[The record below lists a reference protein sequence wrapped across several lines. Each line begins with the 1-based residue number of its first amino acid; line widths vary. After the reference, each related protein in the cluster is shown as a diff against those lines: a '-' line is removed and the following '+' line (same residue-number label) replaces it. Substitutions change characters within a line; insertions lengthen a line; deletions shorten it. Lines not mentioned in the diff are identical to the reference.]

1 MGNYMNSKNW
11 ILKGAA
17 LGLIALGLWG
27 GYQAYRVSSSN
38 GDRPN
43 LKDYQ
48 LLVNQPGAQLY
59 LKSLNS
65 TLPWQS
71 SGNKVYVQIVDLR
84 TMTLDQVIGREQ
96 KPGKNQG
103 IYYQGETQFS
113 SPFFQN
119 MLFSDVQKTVVDAS
133 GENRLFSI
141 FNGAFFEQHE
151 AETQFA
157 FPLKHRGK
165 VLTGGNS
172 PYGPRKIP
180 ADPQFKDVNLLA
192 LVWNPGNV
200 AIIPYS
206 PASGAPLAGET
217 IAEAV
222 VSYDYRDH
230 PAYRYLKDTP
240 NRFHLLGTIDADGKP
255 GDELLAIVT
264 VNQATLDQTA
274 ALLRD
279 LGVTGSIMTIDGGAS
294 TYLFTP
300 TTGAVTIPAPTEK
313 ASRQLPHYFVIRQRT
328 GSN

>member
-1 MGNYMNSKNW
+1 MPDMNLKN
-11 ILKGAA
+11 LTFKGAA
-17 LGLIALGLWG
+17 LGLIALGLLG
-27 GYQAYRVSSSN
+27 GYQAYRVSVSN
-38 GDRPN
+38 GDRSTFKN
-43 LKDYQ
+43 YQ

-59 LKSLNS
+59 LKSLESNS
-65 TLPWQS
+65 FGQS
-71 SGNKVYVQIVDLR
+71 SSNKAYVQLVDLR
-84 TMTLDQVIGREQ
+84 VMTLEQVIGDER

-119 MLFSDVQKTVVDAS
+119 LLFSDVQKTIVDAS
-133 GENRLFSI
+133 GENRLFSL

-151 AETQFA
+151 AATQFA
-157 FPLKHRGK
+157 FPLKHQGK
-165 VLTGGNS
+165 VLSGGNS
-172 PYGPRKIP
+172 PYGPRQTP

-192 LVWNPGNV
+192 LTWKRGNV
-200 AIIPYS
+200 AIVPYLPTTGS
-206 PASGAPLAGET
+206 PLTDST

-240 NRFHLLGTIDADGKP
+240 NRFHLLGTIDADGKT

-274 ALLRD
+274 ALLRNI
-279 LGVTGSIMTIDGGAS
+279 GVTGPIMTIDGGAS

-313 ASRQLPHYFVIRQRT
+313 ASQQLPHYFVIRQRT

>member
-1 MGNYMNSKNW
+1 MNSKSL

-17 LGLIALGLWG
+17 WGLIALGLWG
-27 GYQAYRVSSSN
+27 GYQAYRVSASN
-38 GDRPN
+38 ADRFN

-48 LLVNQPGAQLY
+48 LLVNHPGAQLY
-59 LKSLNS
+59 LKALESNS
-65 TLPWQS
+65 FGQS
-71 SGNKVYVQIVDLR
+71 SSNKAYLQVVDLR
-84 TMTLDQVIGREQ
+84 AMTLEQVIGDER
-96 KPGKNQG
+96 KPGKSQG
-103 IYYQGETQFS
+103 IYYQGETRFS

-119 MLFSDVQKTVVDAS
+119 LLFSDVQKRVVDAS

-151 AETQFA
+151 TATQFA
-157 FPLKHRGK
+157 FPLKHQGK
-165 VLTGGNS
+165 VLSGGNS
-172 PYGPRKIP
+172 PYGPRQTP
-180 ADPQFKDVNLLA
+180 ADPQFKDVKLLA
-192 LVWNPGNV
+192 LSWKPGGV
-200 AIIPYS
+200 AIVPYS
-206 PASGAPLAGET
+206 PATGAPLT
-217 IAEAV
+217 DNRIAEAV

-230 PAYRYLKDTP
+230 PAYRYLKETP
-240 NRFHLLGTIDADGKP
+240 NRFHLMGTIDADGKP

-300 TTGAVTIPAPTEK
+300 TTGAVTIPAPTDK

-328 GSN
+328 EVK

>member
-1 MGNYMNSKNW
+1 MPDMNLKNLT
-11 ILKGAA
+11 LKGAA
-17 LGLIALGLWG
+17 LGLIALGLLG
-27 GYQAYRVSSSN
+27 GYQACRVSGSN

-48 LLVNQPGAQLY
+48 ILVNHPGAQLY
-59 LKSLNS
+59 LKSLDSNS
-65 TLPWQS
+65 FGQS
-71 SGNKVYVQIVDLR
+71 SSNKAYIQLVDLR
-84 TMTLDQVIGREQ
+84 AMTLDQVIGDER

-103 IYYQGETQFS
+103 IYYQGETRFS

-119 MLFSDVQKTVVDAS
+119 LLFSDVQKTVVDAS

-151 AETQFA
+151 AATQFA
-157 FPLKHRGK
+157 FPLKHQGN
-165 VLTGGNS
+165 VLSGGNS
-172 PYGPRKIP
+172 PYGPRQTP

-192 LVWNPGNV
+192 LTWKQGNV
-200 AIIPYS
+200 AIVPYS
-206 PASGAPLAGET
+206 PTTGAPLADNA
-217 IAEAV
+217 IAEAI

-274 ALLRD
+274 VLLRN
-279 LGVTGSIMTIDGGAS
+279 LGVTGLIMTIDGGAS

-328 GSN
+328 EVK